1 MITSQISLRHKG
13 HVSVPPAKA
22 VAKLLQAGLI
32 GVVVDGLSEIQRPN
46 AQDEIVSALKSGKI
60 YHLIVTSRTRCPEP
74 EVMRDVTLAISMVS
88 NLRVL

>member
-1 MITSQISLRHKG
+1 
-13 HVSVPPAKA
+13 VSVPPAKA